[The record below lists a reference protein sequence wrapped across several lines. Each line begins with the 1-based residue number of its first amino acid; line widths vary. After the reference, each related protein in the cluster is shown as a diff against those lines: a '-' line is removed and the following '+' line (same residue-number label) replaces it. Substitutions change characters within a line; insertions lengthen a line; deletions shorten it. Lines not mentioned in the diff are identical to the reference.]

1 MEQARIASPQGT
13 QSAHAARGKPA
24 ALGKDSL
31 ADAQG
36 AAAPGG
42 FMALLAALGDG
53 SAPEA
58 LVPQV
63 TAQDALPAE
72 PKDGD
77 TQAMPQGGLLSWQW
91 ATALAGGAELAGQGV
106 AGQGVAGQGVAGQGV
121 IVGLVPVAIE
131 QGLSAGALAP
141 VVSSDA
147 PFGEGS
153 LLLQTA
159 LQDAAVP
166 GDERG
171 LVADIQGTGSAAGK
185 RKQPGRQVGVGGAPA
200 VDATSAPGAQGLGAV
215 GAKGQPITAVQ
226 NAVFQPLIPERRDA
240 GGGREGAR
248 PLEPGVDGVPTA
260 LAQLVSEAAGG
271 GRILA
276 RGAESG
282 ATVSWAGGAAE
293 LSHDTSVGSGSEVG
307 NAAVDPAMAGA
318 EDAVAEQVAY
328 WVHQNLQNA
337 RLTVKHDGQPV
348 EVSVSLTGN
357 EAHVAFGSDE
367 VQTRELL
374 DGSVA
379 QLRDMLRQ
387 EGLVLSGVTVGES
400 GRRQGDEGSGSENPK
415 NAPKQAKIVVPVVE
429 AQAAGLA
436 RVQGD
441 RTVDIFV

>member
-36 AAAPGG
+36 GGAPGG

-53 SAPEA
+53 STPEA

-72 PKDGD
+72 PKEGD
-77 TQAMPQGGLLSWQW
+77 TQAMPQVGGLSWPW
-91 ATALAGGAELAGQGV
+91 ATALAGGQEVSAQGVPGQGV
-106 AGQGVAGQGVAGQGV
+106 PGQGVVAGLGP
-121 IVGLVPVAIE
+121 GAAAE
-131 QGLSAGALAP
+131 QGLSADALAP
-141 VVSSDA
+141 VVPSDA

-171 LVADIQGTGSAAGK
+171 LVADIQGAVSAAGK
-185 RKQPGRQVGVGGAPA
+185 RKLPGRQGGVGAPA
-200 VDATSAPGAQGLGAV
+200 VDAASAPGAQGLGVV

-226 NAVFQPLIPERRDA
+226 NAAFQPLIPERRDA
-240 GGGREGAR
+240 GGGKEDAR
-248 PLEPGVDGVPTA
+248 PLDLGVDGVPTA

-271 GRILA
+271 GRLLA

-293 LSHDTSVGSGSEVG
+293 LSHDTSVGPGSEMG
-307 NAAVDPAMAGA
+307 HAAVDPAMAGA
-318 EDAVAEQVAY
+318 EDAVTEQVAY

-374 DGSVA
+374 DGSVT

-387 EGLVLSGVTVGES
+387 EGLVLSGITVGES
-400 GRRQGDEGSGSENPK
+400 GRRQGDEEGRSANPK
-415 NAPKQAKIVVPVVE
+415 NAPKHAKVVVPAVE
-429 AQAAGLA
+429 VQAAGRA
-436 RVQGD
+436 RVLGD